1 MIDRLTENLLQRSF
15 TPLVREGR
23 LEIGLPWGRTLC
35 FGDGGLPQARLR
47 FTDRRAL
54 WAVMRDPDLNFG
66 EMFMQQRL
74 CVEQGS
80 IYDVLELLLRGARD
94 VPVSASV
101 RLLDSWRMR
110 LKPLLQH
117 NLRGRS
123 RANVAHHYDLDDRLY
138 ALFLDA
144 ERQYSCA
151 YFEQGDESLEQAQR
165 AKMRHIAA
173 KLLVDPGHSVL
184 DIGCGWGGL
193 SRYLAEVAQAGHVTG
208 ITLSQEQF
216 AGARGRAGASPA
228 ADRLEYRLQ
237 DYRDTRGRFDRIVSV
252 GMFEHVGTRFHD
264 AFFRQC
270 KELLADDGV
279 MLLHFIGNSD
289 VPDFN
294 NPWIERYIFPGGH
307 IPSMS
312 EFTPAIERAGLV
324 VTDIEVLRLH
334 YARTL
339 RLWRERF
346 LARRDEAARLY
357 DERFCRMW
365 EFYLSMSETAFRYQD
380 IAIFQVQLARR
391 QEAVPL
397 TRSYVEQRSQALR
410 AREAG
415 PGAQQPGAGPGA
427 TPALR
432 PRRTTVPAAG

>member
-1 MIDRLTENLLQRSF
+1 MLDRLIATSLQRAF
-15 TPLVREGR
+15 EPLVKTGQ
-23 LEIGLPWGRTLC
+23 LQVITPSGKTLS
-35 FGDGGLPQARLR
+35 FGDGGQPQARIR
-47 FTDRRAL
+47 FTDKRAVFAL
-54 WAVMRDPDLNFG
+54 LRDPDLNFG

-74 CVEQGS
+74 LVEQGS
-80 IYDVLELLLRGARD
+80 VYDVLELVLRGAKH
-94 VPVSASV
+94 VPVSRSV
-101 RLLDSWRMR
+101 QMLDAWRMKLR
-110 LKPLLQH
+110 PMLQN
-117 NLRGRS
+117 NLRSQS

-138 ALFLDA
+138 QLFLDS

-151 YFEQGDESLEQAQR
+151 YFEQGDEDLEAAQL
-165 AKMRHIAA
+165 AKKRHIAA
-173 KLLVDPGHSVL
+173 KLLIAPEHRVL

-193 SRYLAEVAQAGHVTG
+193 SRYIAEVAGAAHVTG
-208 ITLSQEQF
+208 ITLSTEQL
-216 AGARGRAGASPA
+216 AGAQQKAAQSPRASQ
-228 ADRLEYRLQ
+228 LEYRLE
-237 DYRDTRGRFDRIVSV
+237 DYRDMNREAHGPFDRIVSV

-270 KELLADDGV
+270 YELLSDDGV

-312 EFTPAIERAGLV
+312 EFTPAIERSGLV
-324 VTDIEVLRLH
+324 ICDIEVLRLH
-334 YARTL
+334 YAQTL

-346 LARRDEAARLY
+346 MARRAEAAALY

-391 QEAVPL
+391 QDAVPL
-397 TRSYVEQRSQALR
+397 TRNYIAE
-410 AREAG
+410 REATLKTKEACLELAV
-415 PGAQQPGAGPGA
+415 PVMAAA
-427 TPALR
+427 TKTRAYI
-432 PRRTTVPAAG
+432 V

>member
-1 MIDRLTENLLQRSF
+1 MLDRLTEKLLQRAF
-15 TPLVREGR
+15 DPLVRTGQ
-23 LEIGLPWGRTLC
+23 LQVVTPAGTTLT
-35 FGDGGLPQARLR
+35 FGDGGQPQARIR
-47 FTDRRAL
+47 FTDKRAVFAL
-54 WAVMRDPDLNFG
+54 LRDPDLNFG

-74 CVEQGS
+74 LVEQGTV
-80 IYDVLELLLRGARD
+80 YDVLELVLRGAKH
-94 VPVSASV
+94 VPVSATV
-101 RLLDSWRMR
+101 QMLDAWRMKLR
-110 LKPLLQH
+110 PLLQN
-117 NLRGRS
+117 NLRSKS

-138 ALFLDA
+138 QLFLDS

-151 YFEQGDESLEQAQR
+151 YFEQGNEDLETAQL
-165 AKMRHIAA
+165 AKKRHIAA
-173 KLLVDPGHSVL
+173 KLLIEPGQRVL

-193 SRYLAEVAQAGHVTG
+193 SRYLAEVAGAGHVTG
-208 ITLSQEQF
+208 ITLSTEQL
-216 AGARGRAGASPA
+216 AGAQLKAGQSPQA
-228 ADRLEYRLQ
+228 EQLEYRLE
-237 DYRDTRGRFDRIVSV
+237 DYRDTRGPFDRIVSV

-264 AFFRQC
+264 AFFRKC
-270 KELLADDGV
+270 HELLSDDGV

-312 EFTPAIERAGLV
+312 EFTPAIERSGLV
-324 VTDIEVLRLH
+324 VCDIEVLRLH
-334 YARTL
+334 YAQTL

-346 LARRDEAARLY
+346 MARRAEAAALY

-397 TRSYVEQRSQALR
+397 TRDYVHQ
-410 AREAG
+410 REAALKSREAALG
-415 PGAQQPGAGPGA
+415 LTAPAMAGSA
-427 TPALR
+427 KTRAS
-432 PRRTTVPAAG
+432 TA

>member
-1 MIDRLTENLLQRSF
+1 MLDRLTEKLLQRAF
-15 TPLVREGR
+15 DPLVRTGQ
-23 LEIGLPWGRTLC
+23 LQVVTPAGTTLT
-35 FGDGGLPQARLR
+35 FGDGGQPQARIR
-47 FTDRRAL
+47 FTDKRAVFAL
-54 WAVMRDPDLNFG
+54 LRDPDLNFG

-74 CVEQGS
+74 LVEQGTV
-80 IYDVLELLLRGARD
+80 YDVLELVLRGAKH
-94 VPVSASV
+94 VPVSATV
-101 RLLDSWRMR
+101 QMLDAWRMKLR
-110 LKPLLQH
+110 PLLQN
-117 NLRGRS
+117 NLRSKS

-138 ALFLDA
+138 QLFLDS

-151 YFEQGDESLEQAQR
+151 YFEQGNEDLETAQL
-165 AKMRHIAA
+165 AKKRHIAA
-173 KLLVDPGHSVL
+173 KLLIEPGQRVL

-193 SRYLAEVAQAGHVTG
+193 SRYLAEVAGAGHVTG
-208 ITLSQEQF
+208 ITLSTEQL
-216 AGARGRAGASPA
+216 AGAELKAGQSPQA
-228 ADRLEYRLQ
+228 EQLEYRLE
-237 DYRDTRGRFDRIVSV
+237 DYRDTRGPFDRIVSV

-264 AFFRQC
+264 AFFRKC
-270 KELLADDGV
+270 HELLSDDGV

-312 EFTPAIERAGLV
+312 EFTPAIERSGLV
-324 VTDIEVLRLH
+324 VCDIEVLRLH
-334 YARTL
+334 YAQTL

-346 LARRDEAARLY
+346 MARRAEAAALY

-397 TRSYVEQRSQALR
+397 TRDYVAE
-410 AREAG
+410 REA
-415 PGAQQPGAGPGA
+415 Q
-427 TPALR
+427 LR
-432 PRRTTVPAAG
+432 VRESGSGNTAADAHAAPQKCMSMV